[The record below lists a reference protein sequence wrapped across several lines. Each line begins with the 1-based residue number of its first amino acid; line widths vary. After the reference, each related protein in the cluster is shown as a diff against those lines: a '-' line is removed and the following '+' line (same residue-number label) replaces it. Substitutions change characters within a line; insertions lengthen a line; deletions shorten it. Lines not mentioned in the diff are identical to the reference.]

1 MKLSVDQA
9 QRRIRQL
16 GEIRRILELRI
27 DAKRVELDAN
37 IEAKNGCESA
47 VQEQQRIFD
56 KASLAVDACS
66 ESMAAAKAVKFSPGA
81 MPGFM
86 AAHKQLQKR
95 AQAER
100 KNLRAASERLA
111 DAELLVSQIQD
122 ELQIMRARDQ
132 QLETLS
138 DGLLKD
144 IAVHRSLLEDTQQD
158 EDYAS
163 YLGAKRYI
171 ACPKSAAALL

>member
-9 QRRIRQL
+9 QRKIRQL
-16 GEIRRILELRI
+16 CGIRRILELRI

-37 IEAKNGCESA
+37 MQDKNACESM
-47 VQEQQRIFD
+47 VQAQQRIFD

-66 ESMAAAKAVKFSPGA
+66 ESMAAARAMNFSPGA

-100 KNLRAASERLA
+100 KNLRSMCERLA
-111 DAELLVSQIQD
+111 DAELLVSQTQD
-122 ELQIMRARDQ
+122 ELQKLRARDQ

-138 DGLLKD
+138 DGLHKD
-144 IAVHRSLLEDTQQD
+144 LAVHINLLEDTQQD

-163 YLGAKRYI
+163 YLGARVHDSRI
-171 ACPKSAAALL
+171 MSASKNA